1 MIRSGSGLLALTAAL
16 WRSIPAGKRIWRL
29 MEQTARAAALAWAL
43 GGQIKTDSLP
53 YPVFLLCGLAQW
65 YYFREILQESLGG
78 SAQYSRLLCAWGAD
92 PALFSVAQAI
102 AAFPTLLFW
111 TAASALA
118 ALAFG
123 IPIRNGLILL
133 ALLPCSLFNG
143 VMQGLLAA
151 AFVPLFGQK
160 AGDGLG
166 VTLPVL
172 FWTTPIAWPFS
183 EMASETARFLMRLN
197 PLYCLSEGMRVWL
210 TGGILSSNSAA
221 SFFAAA
227 GVAGLIGLYCM
238 RRVWRA
244 LPAV

>member
-16 WRSIPAGKRIWRL
+16 WRSVPAGKRIWRL
-29 MEQTARAAALAWAL
+29 MEQAARAAVLAWAL
-43 GGQIKTDSLP
+43 GGQIRTDPLP

-65 YYFREILQESLGG
+65 YYFREILQESLER
-78 SAQYSRLLCAWGAD
+78 SMEYSRLLCAWGAD
-92 PALFSVAQAI
+92 PALFSLAQAI
-102 AAFPTLLFW
+102 ASFPTLLFW
-111 TAASALA
+111 TAASSLT

-133 ALLPCSLFNG
+133 ILLPCSLFNA

-172 FWTTPIAWPFS
+172 FWTTPVAWPFS
-183 EMASETARFLMRLN
+183 QMASETARFLMRLN
-197 PLYCLSEGMRVWL
+197 PLYCLTEGMRIWL
-210 TGGILSSNSAA
+210 TGSIPSFNSAA
-221 SFFAAA
+221 LFFAAA

>member
-16 WRSIPAGKRIWRL
+16 WRSVPVGKRMWRL
-29 MEQTARAAALAWAL
+29 LEQAARTLALAWAL
-43 GGQIKTDSLP
+43 GGQIRTDPFP

-65 YYFREILQESLGG
+65 YYFREILQESLEC

-92 PALFSVAQAI
+92 PALFSLAQAI
-102 AAFPTLLFW
+102 AALPTLLFW
-111 TAASALA
+111 TAASALT
-118 ALAFG
+118 ALALG
-123 IPIRNGLILL
+123 IQLGNGLILL
-133 ALLPCSLFNG
+133 ALLLCSLFNA

-183 EMASETARFLMRLN
+183 QMASETARFLMRLN
-197 PLYCLSEGMRVWL
+197 PLYCLADGMRVWL
-210 TGGILSSNSAA
+210 TGGIPSLNIAA
-221 SFFAAA
+221 PFFAAIT
-227 GVAGLIGLYCM
+227 VAGLVGLYCM

-244 LPAV
+244 LPTV